1 MVDELSYM
9 KGMQKQIKL
18 NDIQNLRNFNLK
30 LLKRLLQKREVR
42 IYQVENGRTA
52 SQESHTE
59 SIQVCLHSYRK
70 LRF

>member
-1 MVDELSYM
+1 MVNELSYM

-42 IYQVENGRTA
+42 IYQVENEGLD
-52 SQESHTE
+52 HKKV
-59 SIQVCLHSYRK
+59 IQKVSRCACTLT
-70 LRF
+70 